1 LTWKIFNKKFSVQ
14 FMIATIKKK
23 FISLKSFE
31 FAILINAVGINFIKF
46 IPFGIVILFA
56 TWIYEVFVKKSLKF
70 NFKGLFSNSNFWLI
84 TIPFWLA
91 VLGLVYTNNL
101 SKGFEDLGRIIPFL
115 IFPILLFSVENERKK
130 SLSSLVLA
138 SFILGLMIRFSYDFY
153 DSFIGFT
160 YDYNIQNFFYSYLDS
175 DTNILSII
183 SMFAA
188 LFALEFLNSTKLDF
202 YRKVILQMVIL
213 FLSLC
218 ILLLQ
223 SRIVIFFY
231 LVSLCFL
238 FIYNWKRSSKWS
250 VFSTILFSGFLMLL
264 PPFQGRF
271 QVAAIETQSLNK
283 KDTIQLDSISNVESL
298 PCMSSTQLRFNSLKA
313 SLEII
318 KRNPILGVGTGDWQ
332 DELVKEYK
340 NTEMPCNAFEKTAPH
355 NQYLRTSLKYG
366 FFGLAIYLF
375 YLFRLFQIQLKEKAF
390 GQLAFMITIIFCG
403 LGYDLLDVG
412 SSAPFIAFF
421 STWLFFNR
429 VQ

>member
-1 LTWKIFNKKFSVQ
+1 
-14 FMIATIKKK
+14 MIATLKKK

-46 IPFGIVILFA
+46 IPYGIVILLA

-91 VLGLVYTNNL
+91 VLGLIYTSNL

-115 IFPILLFSVENERKK
+115 IFPILLFSIETERKK
-130 SLSSLVLA
+130 ALKSLLLA
-138 SFILGLMIRFSYDFY
+138 SFIFGLIIRFSIDFC

-188 LFALEFLNSTKLDF
+188 LFALELLNVNKLNLN
-202 YRKVILQMVIL
+202 RKVLLQILIL

-218 ILLLQ
+218 ILLLH

-238 FIYNWKRSSKWS
+238 FIYHWRKQGKWNI
-250 VFSTILFSGFLMLL
+250 FSTLLISVLLMLL

-271 QVAAIETQSLNK
+271 QVAAVESQSLIK
-283 KDTIQLDSISNVESL
+283 KDTVKLDTISNVESL

-332 DELVKEYK
+332 DELVKEYQ
-340 NTEMPCNAFEKTAPH
+340 NAEMPCNAFEKTAPH

-366 FFGLAIYLF
+366 FLGLAIYLF
-375 YLFRLFQIQLKEKAF
+375 YLFRLFQIQRKERAF
-390 GQLAFMITIIFCG
+390 GQLAFLITIIFCG